1 MDIGHSYRFVQRMS
15 TLMFRY
21 WALTYSWH
29 IQWMSSFS
37 LGMWMFNVQCWN
49 KIVTNGLLG
58 MDSNPRPYVGKSL
71 PLAIRICIVYVR
83 RLNHVPNF
91 IELLK
96 HKQKVA
102 KHNRNMLIKKRS
114 SQTTMSRVQ
123 FVTGILL
130 ISFEQKYKQCSAKEA
145 PCNLGPVDGPTIL
158 TVIMLLL
165 KGTEHVW

>member
-1 MDIGHSYRFVQRMS
+1 MVCLVWIRTHD
-15 TLMFRY
+15 LML
-21 WALTYSWH
+21 ASPA
-29 IQWMSSFS
+29 
-37 LGMWMFNVQCWN
+37 V
-49 KIVTNGLLG
+49 
-58 MDSNPRPYVGKSL
+58 L
-71 PLAIRICIVYVR
+71 PLAIRICIVYI
-83 RLNHVPNF
+83 RLLKHVPNF

-102 KHNRNMLIKKRS
+102 KHNTKYANQTKVT

-165 KGTEHVW
+165 KGTEHVWKLSKTSILTWCISTYAFNNKPVTI